1 MGMRTTAV
9 VVMAAAAVIATV
21 PVAARP
27 AAADTASPVV
37 SPVDL
42 TVTLSA
48 DGAASGPVYHV
59 RGLRATGPGSSSTAV
74 LLLHGLSY
82 GAWVWDF
89 PIGGTPADPYR
100 YSIARDLAAHGYD
113 VVAVDE
119 LGYGRSDHPAGADA
133 RQLTIPAYAS
143 MAHQIVQALRATHR
157 RVVIAGHSAGGEIAN
172 YEAGRY
178 RDVDGLVDMSM
189 CDAGASGE
197 VIGDI
202 AVNDTAG
209 GAQDYGYFGGDPA
222 ERNRLMYALGDADPA
237 IVARDTAMA
246 NLTPTAE
253 MQSISPQPARTLDG
267 LVTAPVLV
275 AFGQNDA
282 IFPPTCQQLQP
293 PLYRLSPAVTVAT
306 LPAAGHSLMLHLDAP
321 MLHAALLSW
330 LGRVAP
336 G

>member
-1 MGMRTTAV
+1 MGMRTTTVLVMAV
-9 VVMAAAAVIATV
+9 AAVMAAAPAGAGHAAAGTV
-21 PVAARP
+21 PP
-27 AAADTASPVV
+27 GV

-42 TVTLSA
+42 TVSLSA
-48 DGAASGPVYHV
+48 DGAASGPLYHV
-59 RGLRATGPGSSSTAV
+59 RGASYTGPAPSTTAV

-82 GAWVWDF
+82 GSWVWDF

-100 YSIARDLAAHGYD
+100 YSTARDLAAHGYD

-119 LGYGRSDHPAGADA
+119 LGYGRSDHPTGADA

-178 RDVDGLVDMSM
+178 RDVDGLVDMAM
-189 CDAGASGE
+189 CDAGASPE

-209 GAQDYGYFGGDPA
+209 AGQDYGYFGGDRA
-222 ERNRLMYALGDADPA
+222 ERTRLMYALTDADPA
-237 IVARDTAMA
+237 IVERDTTMA

-253 MQSISPQPARTLDG
+253 MQSISPQPARTLDA

-282 IFPPTCQQLQP
+282 IFPPPCQQLQA
-293 PLYRLSPAVTVAT
+293 PLYRQSPAVTVAT

-321 MLHAALLSW
+321 VLHEALLAW
-330 LGRVAP
+330 LRRVAP
-336 G
+336 A